1 MSILVFP
8 PTDKIISAVFGG
20 HLKFRAEILQKEEND
35 LLILEIRE
43 DIVEDALNICYEKY
57 MERQTSLFTAHCA
70 AEAWIKLIDWY
81 FYRHDPGEEPS
92 AHPQCF
98 IPKRT
103 ESWIPDEIP
112 DPSPKDTWCK
122 HELTVLEDPQD
133 EIAKK
138 SDSSH
143 SLDMPI
149 IEDIPSE
156 FWFPGKVNLPYENES
171 KTFTDTDSGISD
183 YNICTESEV
192 LQKVTDYSSS
202 EKLLAKESSL
212 TAEQLSSPLDGS
224 VQSAAGDSAMDRNK
238 PKRRLYEKNKSVS
251 KARSRGYLPPLAGES
266 RSLVSII
273 SDCRLRNLRLETQYE
288 IASEKIDTPPG
299 ETVKRK

>member
-1 MSILVFP
+1 
-8 PTDKIISAVFGG
+8 
-20 HLKFRAEILQKEEND
+20 
-35 LLILEIRE
+35 
-43 DIVEDALNICYEKY
+43 
-57 MERQTSLFTAHCA
+57 MERQTSL
-70 AEAWIKLIDWY
+70 Y

-171 KTFTDTDSGISD
+171 KTFTD
-183 YNICTESEV
+183 
-192 LQKVTDYSSS
+192 KVTDYSSS

-212 TAEQLSSPLDGS
+212 TAQQLSSPLDGS

-273 SDCRLRNLRLETQYE
+273 SDCRLRNLR
-288 IASEKIDTPPG
+288 
-299 ETVKRK
+299 